1 MMLSS
6 AKNDAMRRGSGILL
20 HITSLPSRFGIGDA
34 GPGACKFIDFLAGAN
49 QSYWQVLPLNPTSN
63 GEANSPYSSSSAFAG
78 NDNLISPELLVR
90 DGYLSPESISSSPSF
105 PNDQVDYETAISFKC
120 NLLDQAFDNFKNWND
135 RSGYEKFSAENSYW
149 LDDFALFVALK
160 EHFKEQSW
168 GEWPPEIK
176 NREPKALSAY
186 SEKLLERIEKEKF
199 WQYIFFSQWM
209 ETKNYAHKHDIK
221 IVGDLPIY
229 MSHQSSDVWAH
240 PELFKL
246 DDQKKPVFL
255 SGVPPDYFSKTGQL
269 WGNPVYNWDRI
280 KATGFDWW
288 IRRVRQNLTLC
299 DLLRIDHFRGLAGY
313 WEVPAGEKT
322 AINGKWVTAPGTEFF
337 SALTGFIPTLPII
350 AEDLGTIT
358 PDVKEL
364 MNKFGIPG
372 MKVLLFAFGGVLAEN
387 PYLPHNHIKN
397 CLVYTG
403 THDNNTI
410 RGWYENEAT
419 DDEKENLARYLGWT
433 PGPDNIHWTLIRLA
447 MMSVADMVLISMQ
460 DILGLGSEARLNIP
474 STTQGNWKWRLDGTQ
489 LTEAISS
496 RLKDMTLT
504 YGRAPNKNEPLN
516 S

>member
-1 MMLSS
+1 MRLSS
-6 AKNDAMRRGSGILL
+6 AKNNMMIRGCGILL
-20 HITSLPSRFGIGDA
+20 HITSLPSRFGIGDV
-34 GPGACKFIDFLAGAN
+34 GPGARNFVDFLAGAD

-78 NDNLISPELLVR
+78 NVNLISPELLVR
-90 DGYLSPESISSSPSF
+90 DGYLPHESISSLLSF
-105 PNDQVDYETAISFKC
+105 PEDQVDFKAAISFKS
-120 NLLDQAFDNFKNWND
+120 NLLDRAFENFKSRINK
-135 RSGYEKFSAENSYW
+135 SGYEKFCAENSYW

-160 EHFKEQSW
+160 EHFKGQNW

-186 SEKLLERIEKEKF
+186 SEKLRERIEKEKF
-199 WQYIFFSQWM
+199 WQHIFFSQWI
-209 ETKNYAHKHDIK
+209 ETKDYTNKHDIK

-240 PELFKL
+240 QDLFKL
-246 DDQKKPVFL
+246 DDQKRPAYL

-280 KATGFDWW
+280 KETGFDWW
-288 IRRVRQNLTLC
+288 IKRVRHNLTLC

-313 WEVPAGEKT
+313 WEVPAGQKT
-322 AINGKWVTAPGTEFF
+322 AINGKWVLAPGTEFF
-337 SALTGFIPTLPII
+337 STLTGFIPTLPII

-372 MKVLLFAFGGVLAEN
+372 MKVLLFAFGGDLAEN

-397 CLVYTG
+397 CLIYTG

-410 RGWYENEAT
+410 KGWYNNEAT
-419 DDEKENLARYLGWT
+419 ADEKENLARYLGCT
-433 PGPDNIHWTLIRLA
+433 PSPDNINWTLIRLA
-447 MMSVADMVLISMQ
+447 MMSVADLVLISMQ
-460 DILGLGSEARLNIP
+460 DILGLDSEARLNIP
-474 STTQGNWKWRLDGTQ
+474 STTHGNWKWRLNEAQ
-489 LTEAISS
+489 LTEAISCK
-496 RLKDMTLT
+496 LKDMTLT
-504 YGRAPNKNEPLN
+504 YGRAPQKDQN
-516 S
+516 